1 MMRTLRNCSI
11 VTIAL
16 TTFALN
22 GCSLINAREENIRLR
37 ERIEK
42 QEYLI
47 ELAEREAAIARGCEY
62 IFNICPDS
70 ILESGQSA
78 IKAGY
83 SGGTSSI
90 WMIFVAFKFTLIT
103 ACCALFISILM
114 RAMSSIRSTKE
125 MDEIDREEKT
135 RSTQEHVRQLVESA
149 AKRVDELKSKSEQ
162 LTSTCDDLHMEAQ
175 QLSSEIEE
183 MSAERDALV
192 GQIENIKKVR
202 QALDAFK

>member
-16 TTFALN
+16 ITFALN
-22 GCSLINAREENIRLR
+22 GCGLIDAREENIRLR
-37 ERIEK
+37 ERLEK

-70 ILESGQSA
+70 IIQIGQSSVN
-78 IKAGY
+78 AGF

-103 ACCALFISILM
+103 ACSALFISILM
-114 RAMSSIRSTKE
+114 RTITSIRSTKE
-125 MDEIDREEKT
+125 KDAIDREEKT

-149 AKRVDELKSKSEQ
+149 AKQVDELKLKSEH

-183 MSAERDALV
+183 MSVERDALV